1 VHNNTVVATLA
12 VAACVAATPLS
23 STCAQLMIDLTGI
36 LLLCRSL
43 DEEATAPG
51 CRSMLRGELAYRRG
65 DYAAAWQ
72 LLREAVELD
81 DALAYTHRAAGVEF
95 SQSEL

>member
-23 STCAQLMIDLTGI
+23 STCAQLTGI

-72 LLREAVELD
+72 LLREAVQLD

>member
-1 VHNNTVVATLA
+1 
-12 VAACVAATPLS
+12 
-23 STCAQLMIDLTGI
+23 
-36 LLLCRSL
+36 
-43 DEEATAPG
+43 
-51 CRSMLRGELAYRRG
+51 MLRGELAYRRG

-72 LLREAVELD
+72 LLREAVQLD